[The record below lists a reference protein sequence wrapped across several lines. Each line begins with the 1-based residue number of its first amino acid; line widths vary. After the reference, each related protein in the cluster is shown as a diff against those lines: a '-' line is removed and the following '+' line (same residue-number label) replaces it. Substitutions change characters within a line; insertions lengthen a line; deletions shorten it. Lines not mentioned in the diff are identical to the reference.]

1 MEVLYAAPVAALLA
15 ACVWLVM
22 RARAAGLAR
31 MLERAETESAEART
45 ALAAEWRG
53 RPVWAAT
60 WRASNRTWRTRR
72 NPPGRSS
79 TCSAAPPRRCG
90 RASAR

>member
-1 MEVLYAAPVAALLA
+1 MEALYAAPVAALLA

-45 ALAAEWRG
+45 ALAAERERTARLG
-53 RPVWAAT
+53 GDL
-60 WRASNRTWRTRR
+60 RASNRTWRTRR